1 MSNNVFS
8 KKQQEVISLF
18 KHGKLRRINLLS
30 GSVRSGKTWISLV
43 LWALWVASMPASG
56 NFLMVAKTLNSL
68 KRNAL
73 DLLADLIG
81 AHNFSYSIS
90 KKEGCL
96 FGRRIF
102 LEGVSDARAE
112 SKIRGLTLHGAY
124 CDELTLFTQDFFTM
138 LLSRLSPKGAKLFA
152 TTNPDNP
159 NHWLMKQYIERSN
172 ELDMLY
178 LKFSIEDNCFL
189 DPDYIASLKRE
200 YSGVFYERFIL
211 GNWVVAEGLVY
222 PMFDPARHVINDAG
236 GSGLYYISI
245 DYGTLNPCSMGLW
258 RLEPARAVRIAEFY
272 HDGRASRRQ
281 LTDEEYYNALEQL
294 ASGYL
299 IQQVIIDPSA
309 ASFIETIRRHGKF
322 SVHRANNAVLDGI
335 RVVSGLLEAN
345 KLFFDSSCS
354 DSIREFQL
362 YAWDDNA
369 SDDRVI
375 KEFDHAMDDIR
386 YFCNTIAKRTL
397 FREKA

>member
-1 MSNNVFS
+1 M
-8 KKQQEVISLF
+8 
-18 KHGKLRRINLLS
+18 LS
-30 GSVRSGKTWISLV
+30 TT
-43 LWALWVASMPASG
+43 PA
-56 NFLMVAKTLNSL
+56 VP
-68 KRNAL
+68 
-73 DLLADLIG
+73 
-81 AHNFSYSIS
+81 
-90 KKEGCL
+90 
-96 FGRRIF
+96 
-102 LEGVSDARAE
+102 V
-112 SKIRGLTLHGAY
+112 
-124 CDELTLFTQDFFTM
+124 
-138 LLSRLSPKGAKLFA
+138 
-152 TTNPDNP
+152 
-159 NHWLMKQYIERSN
+159 
-172 ELDMLY
+172 
-178 LKFSIEDNCFL
+178 
-189 DPDYIASLKRE
+189 
-200 YSGVFYERFIL
+200 
-211 GNWVVAEGLVY
+211 
-222 PMFDPARHVINDAG
+222 
-236 GSGLYYISI
+236 YISI